1 MTCPRC
7 DSDDAYQVFEA
18 HDESWK
24 IYRCPRCN
32 FNWRSSEAD
41 EVKDGRLYDSRF
53 KLTEK
58 RFRKMVDKPRIP
70 PLRNRQLS
78 TDSS

>member
-7 DSDDAYQVFEA
+7 DSNEAYEVFKAPDGIWE
-18 HDESWK
+18 

-41 EVKDGRLYDSRF
+41 EVKEGALYDPRF
-53 KLTEK
+53 KMTSRRL
-58 RFRKMVDKPRIP
+58 RDMVPKPPIP
-70 PLRNRQLS
+70 PLKSNG
-78 TDSS
+78 